1 MMNPLLMMAAGLT
14 GPGKGG
20 FGVSGQVF
28 NPAMFMNFNGA
39 AGGATGGQSGEQQT
53 QHQQVG
59 GLPRDP

>member
-39 AGGATGGQSGEQQT
+39 AGGATGGQSGEQ
-53 QHQQVG
+53 
-59 GLPRDP
+59 